1 MGWFFRCA
9 SSASWG
15 LVCYPELRG
24 PLHAVLVRLDESNGA
39 RPIGGSATSA
49 QQVSFGE
56 PTAPTNAN
64 CVQPERM
71 LMKKGLLSAR
81 CVLCCHPSLI
91 LAKLPA
97 FATLDPSVIK
107 GQPPQSLTE
116 LLCVHP
122 ARISCQA
129 APLDIQAASRHCSV
143 SVQQVAFGTG
153 LHLALPRGAKL
164 VEWDWTAEEDSQMR
178 TPPVKIISH
187 RCSSWGFLQVSQTF
201 RVLIRRMW
209 SHARLQLAVPV
220 APWGTALTG

>member
-1 MGWFFRCA
+1 MLLGRRQGVSKRAGRHWLILRDQTEAKAVLARRAPTALCQAMGWFFRCA

-56 PTAPTNAN
+56 PTAPTNAS

-107 GQPPQSLTE
+107 GQPPKSLTE

-143 SVQQVAFGTG
+143 SVQQVAFWHRSSPGAPAWCKACGVG
-153 LHLALPRGAKL
+153 LDCRGRFVNL
-164 VEWDWTAEEDSQMR
+164 
-178 TPPVKIISH
+178 
-187 RCSSWGFLQVSQTF
+187 FF
-201 RVLIRRMW
+201 
-209 SHARLQLAVPV
+209 
-220 APWGTALTG
+220 